1 MNRTITE
8 IGDGTGGHSRR
19 GSFLGRAGF
28 TLIEVIVA
36 TALSSVILL
45 IVYSAHRS
53 IMTSIFDLTGV
64 AEFYENASLAI
75 QRIDRDLS
83 YAFSHKF
90 NERVCFIG
98 ENQMG
103 STANGRLDFITMDY
117 SREAISLNPK
127 KQNPTSDVYEVGY
140 RLRPDR
146 EVPGVFQLVR
156 RRDLHYDDNPLG
168 GGDEDAMLDNVVDLK
183 FEFWLRNE
191 WTDKWDSREAKKLP
205 QAVRTSLRVKNYRG
219 TVEDFVFISY
229 INPVNE

>member
-1 MNRTITE
+1 MNPTITE
-8 IGDGTGGHSRR
+8 IGDGTGGHSCR

-103 STANGRLDFITMDY
+103 STANGRLDFITMDINIL
-117 SREAISLNPK
+117 RPVPGMIINQNISLFCPLD
-127 KQNPTSDVYEVGY
+127 Q
-140 RLRPDR
+140 
-146 EVPGVFQLVR
+146 PGKPIENIGFR
-156 RRDLHYDDNPLG
+156 S
-168 GGDEDAMLDNVVDLK
+168 
-183 FEFWLRNE
+183 
-191 WTDKWDSREAKKLP
+191 T
-205 QAVRTSLRVKNYRG
+205 
-219 TVEDFVFISY
+219 TVS
-229 INPVNE
+229 